1 MGPIAVVLDHTT
13 ATAPHDNKDLAL
25 LEVGEQR
32 QVGFSALLV
41 SAEKVTEFDEF
52 VPQGE
57 GRRSY
62 GTTRGRSYW
71 TARHG
76 NRSVRPSWPP

>member
-1 MGPIAVVLDHTT
+1 MGPIAVVLGHTT

-52 VPQGE
+52 DPQGDGPE
-57 GRRSY
+57 VVRDD
-62 GTTRGRSYW
+62 RGRSYW
-71 TARHG
+71 TARPG